1 MVKIQK
7 ISRLEPTLGFT
18 EFDIYQCYKSS
29 FESSELGRLHALF
42 PFKSFCQSTGL
53 VSSRVGRPSL
63 FSPEGKVALM
73 LLKSYTGFSDA
84 DLVSHLNGNIHFQLF
99 CGVYIHPSRPL
110 TNHKIVSA
118 IRTDIAG
125 LLNVERVQEVLAVAW
140 KPYLENLHVCMTDAT
155 CYESYSRYP
164 TSPKLLWESV
174 NWLQQYLSRF
184 SREPGQRCPRNKF
197 ADVSRRYLAY
207 SKKRKRK
214 RSSTRM
220 IKRGLLRLLGKQVGQ
235 MKEVLDK
242 RGKEP
247 GLSPGFHERFSVIQK
262 VLDQKTRLF
271 DGQKVSG
278 RIVSVD
284 KHYTRPIVRGKETR
298 SVEFGAKVNNIQVD
312 GISFIEHLSFNA
324 FNEGTRLQQCI
335 ELQQRLFKTRVKAV
349 AADAIHVTNANRKY
363 CTRRRIH
370 TSFVRKGRVAADE
383 DQRKQLRS
391 ALSRERATR
400 LEGSF
405 GTRKQHYS
413 LDKIKARIKEN
424 EILWIFFGIHTAN
437 AVKMIE
443 KVQEREKKRVA

>member
-29 FESSELGRLHALF
+29 FESSESGRLHALF
-42 PFKSFCQSTGL
+42 PFKLFCQSTGL
-53 VSSRVGRPSL
+53 VSSRMGCPSL

-110 TNHKIVSA
+110 TNHKI
-118 IRTDIAG
+118 
-125 LLNVERVQEVLAVAW
+125 E
-140 KPYLENLHVCMTDAT
+140 
-155 CYESYSRYP
+155 
-164 TSPKLLWESV
+164 
-174 NWLQQYLSRF
+174 
-184 SREPGQRCPRNKF
+184 
-197 ADVSRRYLAY
+197 
-207 SKKRKRK
+207 
-214 RSSTRM
+214 
-220 IKRGLLRLLGKQVGQ
+220 
-235 MKEVLDK
+235 
-242 RGKEP
+242 
-247 GLSPGFHERFSVIQK
+247 
-262 VLDQKTRLF
+262 
-271 DGQKVSG
+271 
-278 RIVSVD
+278 SVD
-284 KHYTRPIVRGKETR
+284 KHYIRPIVRGKETR
-298 SVEFGAKVNNIQVD
+298 NVKFGAKVNNIQMD

-324 FNEGTRLQQCI
+324 SNEGTRLQQCI

-443 KVQEREKKRVA
+443 KV